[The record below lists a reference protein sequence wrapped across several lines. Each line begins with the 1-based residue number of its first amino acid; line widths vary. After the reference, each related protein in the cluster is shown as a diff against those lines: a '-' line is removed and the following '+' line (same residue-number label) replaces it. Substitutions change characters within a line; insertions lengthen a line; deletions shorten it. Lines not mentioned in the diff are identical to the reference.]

1 MADIVFSSGIRC
13 STAYS
18 YGMSPYPAI
27 TENKRLPDDMLVDV
41 NPNLLTA
48 TNGVLNNYTLKTT
61 KQELWGGTTSYY
73 GGAGWALTYE
83 GMQLFLIR
91 NPNVTTF
98 NLLCVPFVSGTQ
110 RRYFIVA
117 VTNIHTD
124 TSLNAKVATLK
135 FCWSTMTDIEDPA
148 ATVTYVG
155 ASKNLSFRS
164 NYREWFFFDCR
175 MIKNERFGVLYDGTM
190 EHGDTALVLTYCASD
205 PFHNPSGTTPY
216 EVTWNIRGSDGAYLF
231 NTASSVN
238 ADTYVMIIPL
248 AAVKT
253 MGFGDCEYYENQSD
267 EAGPASEPQGMETP
281 TFDETSD
288 TIEIPTA
295 PTIGITNVGFVRV
308 YNTGVQSLQDLG
320 VELFPPLTYSN
331 PPAVSGQTTTEAI
344 INGFNAIVTFFGNVP
359 SFFEQI
365 MANTLISYVIDCHV
379 IPVTPQT
386 ASSPEA
392 IHVGYKE
399 LQVSA
404 PRVTSD
410 YVDVTCGSLSIDE
423 FYENFADYLTS
434 AKLYLPFIGFV
445 PVRAEWFQAATL
457 SVDYRFNVIDGSFVA
472 FVRSTGKHTNN
483 ANASGTILGQYAGN
497 ACIHLPITGPTYA
510 SMVAGLVGAGAG
522 MAAGAA
528 TGNPAAIATSA
539 LAAATQHGDIA
550 QSNAYNGSAAFLGC
564 RYPFLMIERPVSSY
578 AMNYQH
584 EIGIPANIYSTIG
597 SVTGFVQ
604 AENIHLDTIPCTE
617 AEKMMIQAALK
628 EGVIVS

>member
-13 STAYS
+13 STAYG
-18 YGMSPYPAI
+18 YDMAYPAI
-27 TENKRLPDDMLVDV
+27 TENKALPEDMLVDV
-41 NPNLLTA
+41 NPNQLTA

-61 KQELWGGTTSYY
+61 KQSLWGGSTSYY
-73 GGAGWALTYE
+73 SGE
-83 GMQLFLIR
+83 GFAMNYFGFNLFHATH
-91 NPNVTTF
+91 PTVSSF

-110 RRYFIVA
+110 RRYLVA
-117 VTNIHTD
+117 SVTNINT
-124 TSLNAKVATLK
+124 TGSFPTAKFRVV
-135 FCWSTMTDIEDPA
+135 WSNTPDLTDPA
-148 ATVTYVG
+148 AVTTQIG
-155 ASKNLSFRS
+155 AVKDMSFRS
-164 NYREWFFFDCR
+164 NYKETFFFSCR
-175 MIKNERFGVLYDGTM
+175 MIKNYRFGVLYDGEM
-190 EHGDTALVLTYCASD
+190 EHGDTALVLTYSASD
-205 PFHNPSGTTPY
+205 PFHNPAGDSPF
-216 EVTWNIRGSDGAYLF
+216 EVTWNIRASDGAYLF
-231 NTASSVN
+231 NAPVCIN
-238 ADTYVMIIPL
+238 ADTMCIIIPL

-253 MGFGDCEYYENQSD
+253 YGLGDCEYYENQSE

-288 TIEIPTA
+288 TIDIPTA

-308 YNTGVQSLQDLG
+308 YNTGIQSLQDLG
-320 VELFPPLTYSN
+320 VELFPPLQYSN
-331 PPAVSGQTTTEAI
+331 PPAVSGQSTTEAI
-344 INGFNAIVTFFGNVP
+344 VNGFNAIVTFFGNVP

-379 IPVTPQT
+379 IPVTPLT
-386 ASSPEA
+386 SSSPEA

-399 LQVSA
+399 LQVTA

-410 YVDVTCGSLSIDE
+410 YVDFTCGSINIGE
-423 FYENFADYLTS
+423 FYENFADYLTT
-434 AKLYLPFIGFV
+434 AKLYLPFVGFV

-483 ANASGTILGQYAGN
+483 GNASGTILGQYAGN

-510 SMVAGLVGAGAG
+510 SMVAGLVGAGSG

-528 TGNPAAIATSA
+528 SGNPAAVATSA
-539 LAAATQHGDIA
+539 IAAAAQHGDIA

-597 SVTGFVQ
+597 SVSGFVK
-604 AENIHLDTIPCTE
+604 ADNVHLDAIPCTD
-617 AEKMMIQAALK
+617 AEREMIQTALR
-628 EGVIVS
+628 EGVIV